1 MRAIRLSVFLM
12 GCAICGAVSAQ
23 TVGSPTPQQVDQW
36 IQYKIRLENPMCRQ
50 LSGMFRD
57 AALANTPNYVKER
70 YLEKIGEKLTKF
82 NCWR

>member
-1 MRAIRLSVFLM
+1 MRAIRCVIFVI
-12 GCAICGAVSAQ
+12 GCVVSCAAFSQ
-23 TVGSPTPQQVDQW
+23 TVGSLTPQQVDQW

-57 AALANTPNYVKER
+57 AALSDTPDYVKER